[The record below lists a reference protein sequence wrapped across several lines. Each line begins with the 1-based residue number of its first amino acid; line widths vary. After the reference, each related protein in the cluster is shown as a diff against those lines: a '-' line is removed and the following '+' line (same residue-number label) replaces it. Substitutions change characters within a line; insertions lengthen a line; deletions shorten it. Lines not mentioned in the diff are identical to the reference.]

1 MRFLM
6 TVAYDGSKYKGY
18 QKQPN
23 QNTIQGCVEE
33 VLTKINKEP
42 VFVSASGRTD
52 AGVHAL
58 GQRVHFDLKVNMR
71 TDQIQK
77 AVNSLLPSDIYVKK
91 IEKVSSN
98 FHARFDVK
106 EKVYV
111 YKLNMG
117 EYNPIE
123 KDYVL
128 QVNHFLDVEKM
139 KEASRYLI
147 GEHNFRAFTKVDE
160 EKESYVRTIHEIT
173 FHEKNH
179 LLCITFKG
187 NGFLRYMVR
196 NLVGTL
202 IEVGEGKRSVS
213 EIPVI
218 LESQDRKKA
227 GKTAPACGLYLR
239 DVFYS

>member
-1 MRFLM
+1 M

-23 QNTIQGCVEE
+23 QNTVQGCLEE
-33 VLTKINKEP
+33 VLTKINKKL

-58 GQRVHFDLKVNMR
+58 GQRVHFDLEVNMR
-71 TDQIQK
+71 TDQLQK
-77 AVNSLLPSDIYVKK
+77 AINSLLPSDIYVKVVK
-91 IEKVSSN
+91 EVSST

-106 EKVYV
+106 EKIYF
-111 YKLNMG
+111 YKINMG

-128 QVNHFLDVEKM
+128 QLNHILDVKKM

-173 FHEKNH
+173 FQKKNQF
-179 LLCITFKG
+179 LFITFKG

-202 IEVGEGKRSVS
+202 IEIGEGKRSVS

-227 GKTAPACGLYLR
+227 GKTAPACGLYLS